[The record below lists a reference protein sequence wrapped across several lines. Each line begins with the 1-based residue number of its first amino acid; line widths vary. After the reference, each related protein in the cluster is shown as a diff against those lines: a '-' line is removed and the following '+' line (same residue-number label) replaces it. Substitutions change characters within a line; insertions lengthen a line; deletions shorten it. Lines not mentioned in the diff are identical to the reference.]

1 MTLTGLVSFT
11 DLQLFDNIGTDDI
24 FDELQDLTA
33 LIILELKHIFIFHK
47 SLNAFL
53 ERWNVN
59 SLLVILI
66 TVILLSNIAK

>member
-11 DLQLFDNIGTDDI
+11 DLQFFNNIGTDDI

-33 LIILELKHIFIFHK
+33 LVILELKHILIFHK

-66 TVILLSNIAK
+66 AVILLSNIAK